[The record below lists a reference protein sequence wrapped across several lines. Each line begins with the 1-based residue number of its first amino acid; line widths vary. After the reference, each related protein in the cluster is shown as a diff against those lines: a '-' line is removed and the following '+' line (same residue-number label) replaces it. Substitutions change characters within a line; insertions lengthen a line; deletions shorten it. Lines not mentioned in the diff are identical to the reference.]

1 VALKL
6 VLDTSAVVALLES
19 RHQGVAELIIDS
31 GERPTISFVT
41 VAELRVGQA
50 MAPSEL
56 IARQR
61 RRTAGKAALFP
72 QHPVDGSCI
81 DSYCAARRATLRGND
96 AWIAA
101 AAHQLA
107 ATLVTFDATLA
118 ARAAGFVDV
127 RLLGT

>member
-1 VALKL
+1 MALKL
-6 VLDTSAVVALLES
+6 VLDTSAVVALVEA
-19 RHQGVAELIIDS
+19 RHQGVTELIVES

-50 MAPSEL
+50 MASSEL

-61 RRTAGKAALFP
+61 RLTVAKAALFP
-72 QHPVDGSCI
+72 QHGIDESCI
-81 DSYCAARRATLRGND
+81 DSYCAARRAAVRGND

-107 ATLVTFDATLA
+107 STLVTFDATLA
-118 ARAAGFVDV
+118 ARADRFIDV
-127 RLLGT
+127 RLLGR